1 MTVAELEQRQA
12 ELMPKDDLTPYE
24 GQWVALRDGHVVAS
38 DLSAVALRD
47 QHGVESTDMI
57 MRVPSK
63 TRGTFVL

>member
-1 MTVAELEQRQA
+1 MTVAELEKRQA
-12 ELMPKDDLTPYE
+12 DLMPKDDLTPYE

-47 QHGVESTDMI
+47 KSGVEGTDMI